1 MGYGMSFYS
10 GLPSNYQNGLYW
22 MYLMQSMQQAQQM
35 QQAMYNELQTQQQ
48 TQQQQAASQAA
59 IQTAQA
65 TQTASA
71 SSAQSPVDTLQT
83 TQQQTSAAQQIPQ
96 GDGSDD
102 GKISAGKKFKNFFKG
117 VGNFFKG
124 MVCDEE
130 GKFSIKRTL
139 TTAAVA
145 AGAVA
150 LTVATGG
157 AAAPFLVAAGATIGA
172 VQTGKGIYKAATA
185 KTDAEAEAAWQEIGS
200 GTTAVVGS
208 VAGAKGALKSSGA
221 AVPKGNALTSSL
233 KATGECFKISGKAVA
248 QGGKALFT
256 QSPVKTYSAIRGYYQ
271 NTVKP
276 NMQQAFSYKNGHQNY
291 TEAME
296 QKFNKNIKD
305 IDAKIKSLNDELA
318 TTTDAKRAAK
328 LNDKITQLKN
338 EKRLNQLR
346 QNANN
351 GKNKVLN
358 GLEEQITNVEA
369 KLNDPSL
376 SAAAKERL
384 NLQRE
389 QLYRM
394 ADAIDSKYKVSFNKN
409 LEVKEQYIKNLQQRL
424 KTAQGNDKKALEFE
438 LRMEKS
444 LLKGLKQQ
452 KHVEVAQHNV
462 QRAQA
467 DIVRL
472 NDQLRNAATD
482 AQKQSIAARIQKIE
496 KSIVKDKQILRNAN
510 YMTAAQ
516 KHLPD
521 VGIAYGTYYLSNPA
535 PQLSADALNEAD
547 MIAQSYGFESAQA
560 MQDYINAM
568 NSTQQALNNTDEF
581 LSGSQQTTQQQ
592 GATTPYNQ
600 AMYSSMYMQ
609 PPVSSGLGFEELYA
623 SPYQQIY

>member
-35 QQAMYNELQTQQQ
+35 QQAMYNQLQTQQQ

-157 AAAPFLVAAGATIGA
+157 AATPFLVAAGATIGA

-305 IDAKIKSLNDELA
+305 IDAKIKSVNDELA

-369 KLNDPSL
+369 KLNDPSM

-482 AQKQSIAARIQKIE
+482 AQKQSIAARIKKIE

-535 PQLSADALNEAD
+535 PQFSADALNEAD

-568 NSTQQALNNTDEF
+568 NSSQQALNNTDEF

-592 GATTPYNQ
+592 GATNPYNQ

>member
-35 QQAMYNELQTQQQ
+35 QQPMYNQLQTQQQ

-83 TQQQTSAAQQIPQ
+83 TQQQTSAAQQISQ

-157 AAAPFLVAAGATIGA
+157 AATPFLVAAGATIGA

-248 QGGKALFT
+248 QVGKALFT

-305 IDAKIKSLNDELA
+305 IDAKIKSVKDELA

-369 KLNDPSL
+369 KLNDPSM

-482 AQKQSIAARIQKIE
+482 AQKQSIAARIKKIE

-535 PQLSADALNEAD
+535 PQLSANALNEAD

-568 NSTQQALNNTDEF
+568 NSSQQALNNTDEF

-592 GATTPYNQ
+592 GATNPYNQ

>member
-35 QQAMYNELQTQQQ
+35 QQAMYNQLQTQQQ

-83 TQQQTSAAQQIPQ
+83 TQQQTSAAQQISQ

-305 IDAKIKSLNDELA
+305 IDAKIKSVKDELA

-482 AQKQSIAARIQKIE
+482 AQKQSIAARIKKIE

-535 PQLSADALNEAD
+535 PQLSANALNEAD

-568 NSTQQALNNTDEF
+568 NSSQQALNNTDEF

-592 GATTPYNQ
+592 GATNPYNQ
-600 AMYSSMYMQ
+600 AMYSSMFMQ
-609 PPVSSGLGFEELYA
+609 PPVNSGLGFEELYA

>member
-35 QQAMYNELQTQQQ
+35 QQPMYNQLQT
-48 TQQQQAASQAA
+48 QQQAASQAA

-71 SSAQSPVDTLQT
+71 SSAQSPIDTLQT

-157 AAAPFLVAAGATIGA
+157 AATPFLVAAGATIGA

-305 IDAKIKSLNDELA
+305 IDAKIKSVNDELA

-482 AQKQSIAARIQKIE
+482 AQKQSIDARIKKIE

-568 NSTQQALNNTDEF
+568 NSSQQALNNTDEF

-592 GATTPYNQ
+592 GATNPYNQ

>member
-35 QQAMYNELQTQQQ
+35 QQAMYNQLQTQQQ

-71 SSAQSPVDTLQT
+71 SSTQSPVDTLQT
-83 TQQQTSAAQQIPQ
+83 TQQQTSAAQQISQ

-271 NTVKP
+271 NSVKP

-318 TTTDAKRAAK
+318 TTTDAKHAAK

-351 GKNKVLN
+351 GKNKVLK

-482 AQKQSIAARIQKIE
+482 AQKQSIAARIKKIE

-535 PQLSADALNEAD
+535 PQFSADALNEAD

-568 NSTQQALNNTDEF
+568 NSSQQALNNTDEF

>member
-35 QQAMYNELQTQQQ
+35 QQAMYNQLQTQQQ

-208 VAGAKGALKSSGA
+208 VAGAKA
-221 AVPKGNALTSSL
+221 
-233 KATGECFKISGKAVA
+233 
-248 QGGKALFT
+248 
-256 QSPVKTYSAIRGYYQ
+256 
-271 NTVKP
+271 
-276 NMQQAFSYKNGHQNY
+276 H
-291 TEAME
+291 
-296 QKFNKNIKD
+296 
-305 IDAKIKSLNDELA
+305 
-318 TTTDAKRAAK
+318 
-328 LNDKITQLKN
+328 
-338 EKRLNQLR
+338 
-346 QNANN
+346 
-351 GKNKVLN
+351 
-358 GLEEQITNVEA
+358 
-369 KLNDPSL
+369 
-376 SAAAKERL
+376 
-384 NLQRE
+384 
-389 QLYRM
+389 
-394 ADAIDSKYKVSFNKN
+394 
-409 LEVKEQYIKNLQQRL
+409 
-424 KTAQGNDKKALEFE
+424 
-438 LRMEKS
+438 
-444 LLKGLKQQ
+444 
-452 KHVEVAQHNV
+452 
-462 QRAQA
+462 
-467 DIVRL
+467 
-472 NDQLRNAATD
+472 
-482 AQKQSIAARIQKIE
+482 
-496 KSIVKDKQILRNAN
+496 
-510 YMTAAQ
+510 
-516 KHLPD
+516 
-521 VGIAYGTYYLSNPA
+521 
-535 PQLSADALNEAD
+535 
-547 MIAQSYGFESAQA
+547 
-560 MQDYINAM
+560 
-568 NSTQQALNNTDEF
+568 
-581 LSGSQQTTQQQ
+581 
-592 GATTPYNQ
+592 
-600 AMYSSMYMQ
+600 
-609 PPVSSGLGFEELYA
+609 
-623 SPYQQIY
+623 

>member
-35 QQAMYNELQTQQQ
+35 QQAMYNQLQTQQQ

-482 AQKQSIAARIQKIE
+482 AQKQSIAARIKKIE

-535 PQLSADALNEAD
+535 PQLSANALNEAD

-568 NSTQQALNNTDEF
+568 NSSQQALNNTDEF

-592 GATTPYNQ
+592 GTTNPYNQ

-609 PPVSSGLGFEELYA
+609 PPVNSGLGFEELYA